1 MKKKYLEIIL
11 DNLDPHP
18 NPKPHLEQYTI
29 GGKLASELLFF
40 ARGDI
45 RDNFVVD
52 LGCGTGRL
60 SIGAKLLGAR
70 KVLGVDIDRESVEC
84 ARENLR
90 KLEKIPVVKNLGVD
104 LEEILKSVFFINMD
118 VKDIDSEYIKK
129 YLDDEMEVVVIQN
142 PPFGCQRRH
151 ADRIFLDKA
160 LEIGDVVYTIH
171 NSSTRDFVINYV
183 EGKGRN
189 ITHIFESRFRIPRIY
204 SFHSKRCVE
213 IPVDIYRIV

>member
-1 MKKKYLEIIL
+1 MKKKHLEMIL

-40 ARGDI
+40 ARDDI

-60 SIGAKLLGAR
+60 SIGAKLLGAG

-90 KLEKIPVVKNLGVD
+90 KLEKIPVSKNLDVD
-104 LEEILKSVFFINMD
+104 FEEIYKGVFFVDMD
-118 VKDIDSEYIKK
+118 VKDIDRSYIER
-129 YLDDEMEVVVIQN
+129 YLEDEGKIVVIQN
-142 PPFGCQRRH
+142 PPFGSQKRH
-151 ADRIFLDKA
+151 ADRIFLEKA
-160 LEIGDVVYTIH
+160 LEIGDVIYTIH
-171 NSSTRDFVINYV
+171 NSSTRGFVINYV
-183 EGKGRN
+183 EERGRS
-189 ITHIFESRFRIPRIY
+189 ITHIFKSRFRIPRIFT
-204 SFHSKRCVE
+204 FHSKKYVDV
-213 IPVDIYRIV
+213 PVDIFRIE